1 MSNLKKQKGFT
12 LIELLVVIAIIILL
26 ATISI
31 IALNSQQAKARDA
44 KRISDIRQIKTA
56 LEFYASD
63 EGQYPVVVNPIV
75 LGGLGK
81 EKLCAKAEGGFVGA
95 ETSCKIET
103 TYMTTIPQD
112 PLTSQK
118 YIYTGSEK
126 GYDIVFITEKES
138 SLGPA
143 GTYHA
148 HTQAID
154 TFPGL
159 K

>member
-1 MSNLKKQKGFT
+1 MLNYKKQKGFT

-26 ATISI
+26 ASISI
-31 IALNSQQAKARDA
+31 IALNNQQAKARDA
-44 KRISDIRQIKTA
+44 RRISDIRQIKTA

-63 EGQYPVVVNPIV
+63 EGQYPVEVNPVV
-75 LGGLGK
+75 LGSQGK

-95 ETSCKIET
+95 ETSCKTET
-103 TYMTTIPQD
+103 THMTKIPQD

-126 GYDIVFITEKES
+126 GYDIVFTTEKES
-138 SLGPA
+138 SLGSA

-148 HTQAID
+148 HAQAID
-154 TFPGL
+154 TLPGIR
-159 K
+159 